1 MKGRIKSRLTALAAL
16 LALALSGQS
25 SWAAQNSAAAQ
36 GNDFLSSI
44 QQIEVKQIDFPA
56 PTRRA
61 QTSSASRAQINDLQ
75 QEIAR
80 LKKQLKAAEQEKKSL
95 SAPGDLQAQNAQ
107 LLKDNS
113 ALAKENDRL
122 SRNLQSAQR
131 EQGATSTQ
139 QAARIE
145 VLEQKTAELQA
156 ALTSKTT
163 ELAQLKKASA
173 SHSTSESTLQKQIAR
188 LETEKAA
195 IAERN
200 AQDSARVNRDM
211 QALRNELNK
220 RADELV
226 ALKTTG
232 DKRAQSESALQKQL
246 AQLQQEKATLTA
258 QNEKSVGA
266 LNNKAQTLQAEL
278 DKRTAELA
286 ALKKAG
292 AEHTQSQSTLEK
304 QLAQLE
310 QEKVKFTAQN
320 EKNVDALNNKAQAL
334 QAELDKRAAEL
345 AALKKAGAEHTQS
358 QSALEKQL
366 AQLQQEKATLTA
378 QNEKSV
384 GALNNKAQALQA
396 ELDKRAAE
404 LAALKKAG
412 AEHTQS
418 QSALEKQLAQLEE
431 EKATLTAQN
440 EKNVSALNNKAQTL
454 QAELDKRAA
463 ELAALKKAGTEHT
476 QSQSALEKQ
485 LAQLEQEKT
494 ALAAQNNMLLKTST
508 LSKEEKE
515 KLQKAQAEQTALL
528 QKNQAAEAALKAQIA
543 TLTEKLNASTTL
555 AASTQEKATSLATE
569 LASVKGSQSDKEKAL
584 QSQLQQAAQLAAAK
598 ETLNKQLTA
607 AQTDIAT
614 LKQALADK
622 ESRLQQS
629 DNALASLKE
638 ESQSVKALSTA
649 SATSQQKAQAELE
662 ALKRANEELNGK
674 LASLNADAAAQKAQA
689 EKEKADLLA
698 QTEKLKADAAAQTQ
712 AQTASKTAPEVSAA
726 TLKDKANKQS
736 YANGVM
742 FSRLVQKSMDQMA
755 DLGIKTNLPILLA
768 GIKDGLAQKV
778 AVEPKAL
785 LSLHESMLKEL
796 SSREEKKYQTGI
808 DKLEKVTAQK
818 KLLKR
823 NKSLFFVQ
831 TKAGKKAI
839 APGETINVTFKEETL
854 EGRVLNNNANVPVL
868 YDENLPYIFQQA
880 LELGKRGGIMEVYCF
895 AGDLYNPDTM
905 PPDLFNYSLMKLTV
919 TISAGK

>member
-156 ALTSKTT
+156 ALASKTT

-232 DKRAQSESALQKQL
+232 DKRAQSESALQKRL
-246 AQLQQEKATLTA
+246 AQLQQEKAALTA

-278 DKRTAELA
+278 DKRAAELA

-310 QEKVKFTAQN
+310 QEKVKLTAQN
-320 EKNVDALNNKAQAL
+320 EKN
-334 QAELDKRAAEL
+334 
-345 AALKKAGAEHTQS
+345 
-358 QSALEKQL
+358 
-366 AQLQQEKATLTA
+366 
-378 QNEKSV
+378 V

-418 QSALEKQLAQLEE
+418 QSALEKQLAQLEQ

-440 EKNVSALNNKAQTL
+440 EKNVDALN
-454 QAELDKRAA
+454 
-463 ELAALKKAGTEHT
+463 
-476 QSQSALEKQ
+476 KQ
-485 LAQLEQEKT
+485 LAQLEQDKA

-543 TLTEKLNASTTL
+543 TLTEKLNASTML

-649 SATSQQKAQAELE
+649 SAASQKKAQAELE

-674 LASLNADAAAQKAQA
+674 LASLNADTAAQKAQA
-689 EKEKADLLA
+689 EKEKDDLLA

-778 AVEPKAL
+778 AIEPKAL

-796 SSREEKKYQTGI
+796 SSREEKKYQAGI
-808 DKLEKVTAQK
+808 DKLEKATAQK

-839 APGETINVTFKEETL
+839 APGETINVTFKEQTI

>member
-1 MKGRIKSRLTALAAL
+1 ALA
-16 LALALSGQS
+16 
-25 SWAAQNSAAAQ
+25 
-36 GNDFLSSI
+36 
-44 QQIEVKQIDFPA
+44 
-56 PTRRA
+56 
-61 QTSSASRAQINDLQ
+61 
-75 QEIAR
+75 
-80 LKKQLKAAEQEKKSL
+80 
-95 SAPGDLQAQNAQ
+95 
-107 LLKDNS
+107 
-113 ALAKENDRL
+113 
-122 SRNLQSAQR
+122 
-131 EQGATSTQ
+131 
-139 QAARIE
+139 
-145 VLEQKTAELQA
+145 
-156 ALTSKTT
+156 
-163 ELAQLKKASA
+163 
-173 SHSTSESTLQKQIAR
+173 
-188 LETEKAA
+188 
-195 IAERN
+195 
-200 AQDSARVNRDM
+200 
-211 QALRNELNK
+211 
-220 RADELV
+220 
-226 ALKTTG
+226 
-232 DKRAQSESALQKQL
+232 
-246 AQLQQEKATLTA
+246 A

-266 LNNKAQTLQAEL
+266 LNSKAQTLQAEL
-278 DKRTAELA
+278 DKRT
-286 ALKKAG
+286 
-292 AEHTQSQSTLEK
+292 T
-304 QLAQLE
+304 
-310 QEKVKFTAQN
+310 
-320 EKNVDALNNKAQAL
+320 
-334 QAELDKRAAEL
+334 
-345 AALKKAGAEHTQS
+345 
-358 QSALEKQL
+358 
-366 AQLQQEKATLTA
+366 
-378 QNEKSV
+378 
-384 GALNNKAQALQA
+384 
-396 ELDKRAAE
+396 E

-418 QSALEKQLAQLEE
+418 QSALEKQLAQLEQ
-431 EKATLTAQN
+431 EKAALTAQN
-440 EKNVSALNNKAQTL
+440 EKNVDALN
-454 QAELDKRAA
+454 
-463 ELAALKKAGTEHT
+463 
-476 QSQSALEKQ
+476 KQ
-485 LAQLEQEKT
+485 LAQLEQDKA

-607 AQTDIAT
+607 AQTDIAM

-629 DNALASLKE
+629 DNALAALKE

-649 SATSQQKAQAELE
+649 SAAGQQKAQAELE

-674 LASLNADAAAQKAQA
+674 LASLNADTAAQKAQA

-698 QTEKLKADAAAQTQ
+698 QTEKLKADAAAQ
-712 AQTASKTAPEVSAA
+712 AQTLAASKTAPEVSAA

-755 DLGIKTNLPILLA
+755 DLGIKTNLPLLLT

-778 AVEPKAL
+778 AIEPKAL

-796 SSREEKKYQTGI
+796 SSREEKKYQAGI
-808 DKLEKVTAQK
+808 DKLEKATAQK

-831 TKAGKKAI
+831 TKAGKKTI
-839 APGETINVTFKEETL
+839 APGETINVTFKEQTI